1 MLHQIK
7 EEIKLNIRARY
18 PVLYV
23 VSSEEERVERL
34 IADIGSEL
42 RRNVYFWSCTD
53 GFQGVAE
60 TQLAMPAL
68 NFVADSGDRGIF
80 VLKDFHTMFDEPK
93 VVRRVRD
100 LIVNMRRN
108 MKTLVFFSPIV
119 KIPPEFERD
128 VVIFDIPLPDSAEL
142 LVILKNFLAS
152 MSKSPDVKILVTPPM
167 LERVVNAVLGL
178 TENQALNVFA
188 KVVVAD
194 QKFSEEDLP
203 LMINEKRQI
212 IRKAGLLEFYEPGC
226 GIGDVGGLAN
236 LKRWLT
242 ERAGAFGAEA
252 RAYGLPE
259 PKGLLLLGVQGCGK
273 SLTAKA
279 IADLWKLPLLR
290 LDVGSLFGQYIGMS
304 EENMR
309 RAIKIAESLAPTI
322 LWLDEIEKGLSGMK
336 GGGGGDGGTT
346 ARVFSTFLTWLQ
358 EKTKPVF
365 VVATANNI
373 ADLPPELLRK
383 GRFDEIFFIDLPSEA
398 ERKKIFEIHLVKRKR
413 NPAKFEL
420 DKLAAAATEYS
431 GAEIEQ
437 AIVSAMYG
445 GFVDKKREINSEDI
459 LKAIRESVPLST
471 TMKEAIAELRNW
483 CTQRARPAS

>member
-1 MLHQIK
+1 MLLKIK

-18 PVLYV
+18 PLLYI

-34 IADIGSEL
+34 ISDIGSEL

-53 GFQGVAE
+53 GFAGVAE
-60 TQLAMPAL
+60 TQSAMSAL
-68 NFVADSGDRGIF
+68 NFVADSDDRGIF
-80 VLKDFHTMFDEPK
+80 VLKDFHPMFDDPK

-100 LIVNMRRN
+100 LIVSIRRK
-108 MKTLVFFSPIV
+108 MKTLILFSPIV

-142 LVILKNFLAS
+142 LVILKNFLAG
-152 MSKSPDVKILVTPPM
+152 MVKSPDIKVQISPPM

-188 KVVVAD
+188 KVIVAD

-203 LMINEKRQI
+203 SIINEKRQI

-226 GIGDVGGLAN
+226 GMEDVGGLAN
-236 LKRWLT
+236 LKRWLF
-242 ERAGAFGAEA
+242 ERSGAFSAEA

-309 RAIKIAESLAPTI
+309 RAIRIAESLAPTV

-336 GGGGGDGGTT
+336 GGGGDSGTT

-365 VVATANNI
+365 VIATANDI
-373 ADLPPELLRK
+373 SALPPELLRK
-383 GRFDEIFFIDLPSEA
+383 GRFDEIFFVDLPSQA
-398 ERKKIFEIHLVKRKR
+398 ERKKIFEIHLAKRKR
-413 NPAKFEL
+413 NPAMFEL
-420 DKLAAAATEYS
+420 DKLATASNGYS

-437 AIVSAMYG
+437 AIISAMYA
-445 GFVDKKREINSEDI
+445 GFAEKREINSEDI
-459 LKAIRESVPLST
+459 LKALQETVPLST
-471 TMKEAIAELRNW
+471 TMKEAIADLREW
-483 CTQRARPAS
+483 CAQRARPAS